1 VTKIPNAGNRPSV
14 VRAVLFD
21 LDDTLF
27 DHQHCARAS
36 LHALHDSHACL
47 RGRSFEEIEHAHAG
61 LLEELH
67 REVTLGRLDIDTAR
81 RERFRRLFLSVGER
95 ASETLVRDAAA
106 EYRRVYVAARR
117 SVAGAAALLAHTRA
131 RAAVVIV
138 SNNVLEE
145 QQHKLR
151 HCGLDLLIDALV
163 VSAEDG
169 ISKPDPAIFLRAL
182 ARVDSTPETAVMVG
196 DSWAADI
203 AGARAAGIRA
213 VWFNRHG
220 LARPEVA
227 DDVVELRSLEPV
239 EAALEIIFGR
249 THVQEVHANRR

>member
-1 VTKIPNAGNRPSV
+1 M
-14 VRAVLFD
+14 LFD

-47 RGRSFEEIEHAHAG
+47 QSRSFEEIEHAHAG

-81 RERFRRLFLSVGER
+81 RERFRRLFQSVGGR
-95 ASETLVRDAAA
+95 ASETLIRDAAA

-117 SVAGAAALLAHTRA
+117 SVAGAAALLAHTRE

-151 HCGLDLLIDALV
+151 HCGLDVLIDALV

-182 ARVDSTPETAVMVG
+182 ARADSTPETAVMVG
-196 DSWAADI
+196 DSWAADV

-249 THVQEVHANRR
+249 TPVPEAHANRR